1 MGHIAT
7 YVAQQCHI
15 TAYEQ
20 QHQNDIF
27 IKVELCHVLCSVVLI
42 MSPCH
47 GTFYPPHGFPP
58 SLGGGLLFKD
68 PLGLKEKPSDA
79 PRPKAPTTRV
89 VRLTTGQLIDYDYPK
104 PDFLS

>member
-1 MGHIAT
+1 MLRNNVIS
-7 YVAQQCHI
+7 
-15 TAYEQ
+15 
-20 QHQNDIF
+20 QHMNNNIKTIF
-27 IKVELCHVLCSVVLI
+27 LSKSNCVMCCVLLCSLCHHV
-42 MSPCH
+42 MARF
-47 GTFYPPHGFPP
+47 TPPHGFPP